1 MNVDGKHFNEA
12 SLGFKKKK
20 EVDCT
25 SVKCAGLSKLR
36 VGNSLLRVNP
46 LMEGFAN
53 LNKFNFK
60 ILP

>member
-1 MNVDGKHFNEA
+1 MNADCKHFNEA
-12 SLGFKKKK
+12 SLAQKKK
-20 EVDCT
+20 VDCK
-25 SVKCAGLSKLR
+25 SGKFAGMSKLR
-36 VGNSLLRVNP
+36 VGNSLLKVNP